1 MSKKT
6 VQELLAEAKEEKYAD
21 NEFVQDLAYALQRY
35 VKLQEDFGFPAMQQ
49 QYAKYAADI
58 VKQLGYE
65 PGQLQWK
72 WRNPDN
78 FDFPK
83 NEIIPAILDALCREG
98 CVAWPGDGTSCVEQ
112 MITRQIDLREKEL
125 NDD

>member
-1 MSKKT
+1 MSKRT
-6 VQELLAEAKEEKYAD
+6 VYEVLAEADQDHYAD
-21 NEFVQDLAYALQRY
+21 NELVQDL
-35 VKLQEDFGFPAMQQ
+35 VKFLRQYMTLHEKYGFAATQQ
-49 QYAKYAADI
+49 SYAKYAAEI
-58 VKQLGYE
+58 VTQLGYE

-72 WRNPDN
+72 WRSPDN

-112 MITRQIDLREKEL
+112 MITRQIDLREKGTK
-125 NDD
+125 